1 MRFQTKPN
9 QVNLHNLPLFYYQ
22 IAPLKR
28 NSPLLTY
35 VSQEALEIGTLVEIP
50 LKEKQAQG
58 VVLRE
63 CEKPEFECKEA
74 LPLGFKF
81 SPLQCQVAEF
91 IASYYCSSYALS
103 FSLFTPF
110 ARDSIKNFPSLNF
123 TLKPLSTKQQQALE
137 FINARQSSL
146 LFGDTGSGKTEI
158 YIHLLNQT
166 LHKGKNALFLMPEIS
181 LTPQMEKRLK
191 AVFGECL
198 AFWHS
203 KITSKAKKEI
213 LQNLKE
219 GKVRIL
225 AGARSALFLPLEG
238 LDLILID
245 EEHDDAYK
253 SNSKPRYHARDVA
266 LYLAKI
272 QGIKIVLG
280 SATPLVTTYHK
291 AKAQNAIFRLRGTY
305 FETQKSYVF
314 CPSSDVLDSSILSA
328 LEQNFCDSKQAIVFL
343 PTRANFKHLLCQEC
357 GASIECPHCSVSL
370 SLHKRDSSLKCHY
383 CHFTQAAPN
392 VCPQCGG
399 ALQSLR
405 MGTQEF
411 SEHLIRFLPNA
422 KIACFDRD
430 SITTQHK
437 LKSTL
442 EAFNQHKI
450 DILVG
455 TQMLSK
461 GHDYHNVNLS
471 VVLGLD
477 YLLYSGDY
485 RAREKALSLMFQL
498 SGRSGRK
505 ENGKVLVQ
513 TLHQGFFEKFLGD
526 YAGFIEEELA
536 MRSPLYPPFVRL
548 ALVHFSQK
556 NQEKSQQLMQ
566 QTLMLLQ
573 TKINAESLKVEI
585 VGSGIAPIPRI
596 AGKWRY
602 VILLRSTKVKDLHQ
616 ALLPLCEMTCEIDID
631 PIEFA

>member
-1 MRFQTKPN
+1 M
-9 QVNLHNLPLFYYQ
+9 HNLPPFYYH
-22 IAPLKR
+22 IATLKR
-28 NSPLLTY
+28 NSPILTY
-35 VSQEALEIGTLVEIP
+35 ASAESLESGLLVEIP
-50 LKEKQAQG
+50 LKDKQVQG
-58 VVLRE
+58 VVLKE
-63 CEKPEFECKEA
+63 CAKPEFACKEA
-74 LPLGFKF
+74 LPLGFQF

-91 IASYYCSSYALS
+91 IARYYCTSYALS
-103 FSLFTPF
+103 FGLFIPF
-110 ARDSIKNFPSLNF
+110 AKDSIKDFPSLSFALN
-123 TLKPLSTKQQQALE
+123 PLSAKQQQALE
-137 FINARQSSL
+137 FINKHQNSL

-158 YIHLLNQT
+158 YIHLLNQS
-166 LHKGKNALFLMPEIS
+166 LHRGKNALFLMPEIS

-203 KITSKAKKEI
+203 KITSKAKKQI
-213 LQNLKE
+213 LRDLKE
-219 GKVRIL
+219 GRVRIL
-225 AGARSALFLPLEG
+225 AGARSALFLPLAN

-253 SNSKPRYHARDVA
+253 SNSAPRYHARDVA

-272 QGIKIVLG
+272 AKIKIVLG
-280 SATPLVTTYHK
+280 SATPLATTYSR
-291 AKAQNAIFRLRGTY
+291 AKTQDAVFRLKGTH
-305 FETQKSYVF
+305 FQTQNHFTFCASY
-314 CPSSDVLDSSILSA
+314 DVLDSSIFSA
-328 LEQNFCDSKQAIVFL
+328 LERNFRDSKQAIVFL
-343 PTRANFKHLLCQEC
+343 PTRANFKHLLCGQC
-357 GASIECPHCSVSL
+357 GESIECPNCSVSL

-383 CHFTQAAPN
+383 CHFAQVVPKS
-392 VCPQCGG
+392 CPKCGG
-399 ALQSLR
+399 ELQSLR

-411 SEHLIRFLPNA
+411 SEHLSKILPKAN
-422 KIACFDRD
+422 IACFDRD
-430 SITTQHK
+430 SITTQRK
-437 LKSTL
+437 LKQTL
-442 EAFNQHKI
+442 EAFNQHQI

-471 VVLGLD
+471 VILGLD

-513 TLHQGFFEKFLGD
+513 TLHQDFFESFLGD
-526 YAGFIEEELA
+526 YERFLEEELT
-536 MRSPLYPPFVRL
+536 MRTSLYPPFARL

-566 QTLMLLQ
+566 QALVLLQ
-573 TKINAESLKVEI
+573 DRIRIESLKVEI

-596 AGKWRY
+596 ANKWRY
-602 VILLRSTKVKDLHQ
+602 VIFLRSAKVRDLHL
-616 ALLPLCEMTCEIDID
+616 ALQPLHTIACEMDID